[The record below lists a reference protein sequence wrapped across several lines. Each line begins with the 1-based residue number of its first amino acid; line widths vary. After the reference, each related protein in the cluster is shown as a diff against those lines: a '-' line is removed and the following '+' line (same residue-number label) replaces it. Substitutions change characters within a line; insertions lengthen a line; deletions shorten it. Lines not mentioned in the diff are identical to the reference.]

1 MATCT
6 KCGKLN
12 YEGVQLCTA
21 CGSPLPKSDFVN
33 DDKEEEEEEVRVQ
46 PTKAEEKEEPDN
58 QDQAVN
64 SESNKKIIKFI
75 IAGILLVGIIL
86 LIIWIIPPSKSIQ
99 LNFGIKDPTNNQ
111 LLKIDTVIVGEELVF
126 EDKTDG
132 VKSRSWSSND
142 LEDFDS
148 ENAINPYKFND
159 VGTFWIKLTV
169 NNQFTDSVKVIVT
182 NGVKETIQKP
192 DIRIEGEY
200 LVNKPMKFIDL
211 TTDAKESTWFL
222 PTEVNP
228 LKGKEVEYTFKKE
241 GEYEISLKN
250 EKTEANVLK
259 KIVING
265 PNKDDKKKT
274 DEEIK
279 RLEDAKR
286 KAEEER
292 KKKLLE
298 GKDKKEQDKMLAE
311 EKRRLDAEKRKEEAE
326 RKREQEE
333 IKKNNLN
340 NKSLADLLQKCLG
353 ETNTDKL
360 FEVDKKLKDKGVRP
374 KINGK
379 DAWDFLTSDL
389 QMGSK
394 NKKVT
399 IISSEKSPSGGYKS
413 ITVEIK

>member
-21 CGSPLPKSDFVN
+21 CGSPLPKNDFVN
-33 DDKEEEEEEVRVQ
+33 EEIEDEYEEDVRVES
-46 PTKAEEKEEPDN
+46 PKAEESEETDN
-58 QDQAVN
+58 QDPTID
-64 SESNKKIIKFI
+64 SDSKKKIIKFS
-75 IAGILLVGIIL
+75 IAGVLIVGIVL
-86 LIIWIIPPSKSIQ
+86 LIIFWPFGSKSIQ

-111 LLKIDTVIVGEELVF
+111 LLKIDTVIAGQELVF
-126 EDKTDG
+126 EDKTEG
-132 VKSRSWSSND
+132 VKNRLWSSNE
-142 LEDFDS
+142 LEDFES
-148 ENAINPYKFND
+148 ENPINTYKFND
-159 VGTFWIKLTV
+159 IGTFWIKLTV
-169 NNQFTDSVKVIVT
+169 NNKFTDSVKVIVT
-182 NGVKETIQKP
+182 EGGEETIQKP
-192 DIRIEGEY
+192 EVKIEGEY

-250 EKTEANVLK
+250 EKTEANLVR
-259 KIVING
+259 KIVISGNA
-265 PNKDDKKKT
+265 PIDIKKK
-274 DEEIK
+274 EEEKK
-279 RLEDAKR
+279 RIEEAKR

-292 KKKLLE
+292 KRKLLE
-298 GKDKKEQDKMLAE
+298 GKDKKEQDKILSE
-311 EKRRLDAEKRKEEAE
+311 EKKRQEAE
-326 RKREQEE
+326 RKKEQDE

-360 FEVDKKLKDKGVRP
+360 FEVDKKLKNKEGNRP
-374 KINGK
+374 RINGK

-399 IISSEKSPSGGYKS
+399 VTNAEKSPSGGYKS